1 VFECFYSQF
10 RPTFVITVYS
20 SEIAAVIT
28 AKA

>member
-1 VFECFYSQF
+1 LSIFIRSSG
-10 RPTFVITVYS
+10 RRFVITVYS